1 MAGPP
6 IMRIIDNSTISVSV
20 SGTSAQ
26 SAALSGSTGYVRLL
40 STTLCH
46 VRAGSSPT
54 ATTSNM
60 PLPPYVPE
68 YFAVTPGTKIAAIQN
83 SASGT
88 LYITEVTT

>member
-6 IMRIIDNSTISVSV
+6 IMRISDGSTQSVAV

-26 SAALSGSTGYVRLL
+26 STAISGNAGYVRLFA
-40 STTLCH
+40 TTMCH
-46 VRAGSSPT
+46 IRVGSNPT

-60 PLPPYVPE
+60 PLAANVPE
-68 YFAVTPGTKIAAIQN
+68 YFVAPSGTKIAVIQN

>member
-6 IMRIIDNSTISVSV
+6 IMKVADGSTISISV

-26 SAALSGSTGYVRLL
+26 SAAISTTTGYVRLF

-46 VRAGSSPT
+46 IRFGSNPT

-60 PLPPYVPE
+60 PLAANVPE
-68 YFAVTPGTKIAAIQN
+68 YFQITPGQKIAAIQN

-88 LYITEVTT
+88 LYITEVTV

>member
-6 IMRIIDNSTISVSV
+6 IMRIVDASTQSVAV

-26 SAALSGSTGYVRLL
+26 SAVISANTGYVRLL

-46 VRAGSSPT
+46 IRVGSNPT

-60 PLPPYVPE
+60 PLAPYVPE
-68 YFAVTPGTKIAAIQN
+68 YFQVGTGVKIAAIQN
-83 SASGT
+83 SSSGT

>member
-6 IMRIIDNSTISVSV
+6 IMRISDGSTQSVAV

-26 SAALSGSTGYVRLL
+26 STAITANAGYVRLF

-46 VRAGSSPT
+46 IRMGSNPT

-60 PLPPYVPE
+60 PLGANVPE
-68 YFAVTPGTKIAAIQN
+68 YFVCPSGSKIAVIQN

>member
-6 IMRIIDNSTISVSV
+6 IMRIVDASTQSVAV

-26 SAALSGSTGYVRLL
+26 STAVSAATGYVRLFA
-40 STTLCH
+40 TTLCH
-46 VRAGSSPT
+46 IRIGSNPT

-60 PLPPYVPE
+60 PLGANVPE
-68 YFAVTPGTKIAAIQN
+68 YFVVPSGMKVAAIQN

>member
-6 IMRIIDNSTISVSV
+6 IMRISDASTQSVAV

-26 SAALSGSTGYVRLL
+26 STAISANAGYVRLL
-40 STTLCH
+40 ATTLCH
-46 VRAGSSPT
+46 IRIGSSPT

-68 YFAVTPGTKIAAIQN
+68 YFVCPSGAKIAVIQN
-83 SASGT
+83 SSSGT

>member
-6 IMRIIDNSTISVSV
+6 IMRIVDASTQSVAV

-26 SAALSGSTGYVRLL
+26 SAVISGATNYVRLV

-46 VRAGSSPT
+46 IRAGSSPT

-60 PLPPYVPE
+60 PLVPYVPE
-68 YFAVTPGTKIAAIQN
+68 YFAVNSGQKIAVIQN
-83 SASGT
+83 SSSGT
-88 LYITEVTT
+88 LYITEVST

>member
-6 IMRIIDNSTISVSV
+6 IMRISDGSTQSVAV

-26 SAALSGSTGYVRLL
+26 STAITANAGYVRLVA
-40 STTLCH
+40 TTLCH
-46 VRAGSSPT
+46 IRLGTNPT

-60 PLPPYVPE
+60 PLVPYVPE
-68 YFAVTPGTKIAAIQN
+68 YFVAPTGVKIAVIQN
-83 SASGT
+83 SSSGT

>member
-6 IMRIIDNSTISVSV
+6 IMRILDASTQSVAV

-26 SAALSGSTGYVRLL
+26 SAVISGSTGYVRLF

-46 VRAGSSPT
+46 IRIGSNPT
-54 ATTSNM
+54 ATTSHM
-60 PLPPYVPE
+60 PLAPYVPE
-68 YFAVTPGTKIAAIQN
+68 YFVAVSGAKIAVIQN
-83 SASGT
+83 ASAGT